1 MGCLSSLESD
11 AAQLRQGDN
20 SVKDTGITHGIILSD
35 TKDQFRLF
43 NMLEHFVQSPHMLGK
58 QMLLQISAEA
68 QELLIEK

>member
-11 AAQLRQGDN
+11 AAQLREGDN
-20 SVKDTGITHGIILSD
+20 SVTGITHGIILSD